1 MRLARTLT
9 RASWALVVE
18 IEVGKRSWSL
28 SPPATRSVVVV
39 HSDEPL
45 PHRRSPQ
52 DPCGSA
58 RPSAASEQPSAHAR
72 AACSAPGELQ
82 RAVPG
87 SARSSVE
94 AVLPTIAES
103 FSRPRTLVA
112 DGRHGAGGHAPL
124 AAQSIERGRESAPR
138 SRAFSSSGGRGGR
151 SSNNE
156 ESDAWMRCFIGSGIL
171 Y

>member
-1 MRLARTLT
+1 MRLARMLT

-72 AACSAPGELQ
+72 AASSALGEHQ
-82 RAVPG
+82 RALPG
-87 SARSSVE
+87 SPRSSVE
-94 AVLPTIAES
+94 AVLPTITES

-112 DGRHGAGGHAPL
+112 DGRHDAGGHAPL
-124 AAQSIERGRESAPR
+124 AARTKQRGRESAPR
-138 SRAFSSSGGRGGR
+138 SLAFSSSGGRGRRR
-151 SSNNE
+151 SDSE
-156 ESDAWMRCFIGSGIL
+156 VGDGLARCFIGSGML
-171 Y
+171 